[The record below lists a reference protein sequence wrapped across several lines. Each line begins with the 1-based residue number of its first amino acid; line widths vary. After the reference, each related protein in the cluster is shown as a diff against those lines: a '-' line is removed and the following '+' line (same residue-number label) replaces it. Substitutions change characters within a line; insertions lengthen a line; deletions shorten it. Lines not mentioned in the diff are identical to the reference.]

1 MHPARRM
8 GLELVT
14 RAAVALGT
22 GQGLVV
28 PCRDGSQPFGI
39 SWLGRWWPNRMVLAG
54 IAHPDHDHE
63 RLLGPRTPIRFHD
76 HGRVARDK
84 ELEQRGGTGMQD
96 FLEFFPSAGELKG

>member
-39 SWLGRWWPNRMVLAG
+39 SWLGRWWPNRMVLDG
-54 IAHPDHDHE
+54 
-63 RLLGPRTPIRFHD
+63 
-76 HGRVARDK
+76 RDK